1 MWLLGSMKPVVRE
14 QVEIMTTVAEVR
26 DALKN
31 QFAGKSNNM
40 QAYPYYA

>member
-1 MWLLGSMKPVVRE
+1 MEPVVRE

-31 QFAGKSNNM
+31 QFASKSNNM
-40 QAYPYYA
+40 QAYSYYA